1 MDEKV
6 VEECVLKM
14 LEKGLGLDM
23 KDPNYVGTPQR
34 IARMYC
40 REFFAGLKGDFE
52 DFAMFPNTEKYN
64 QIIVFDNIH
73 YVSMCSHH
81 FLPFTGKAWLL
92 YIPKENLLGLSKA
105 SRLIEH
111 YSARPQL
118 QENLCHQI
126 MERFVDVVE
135 PQGAMLVMRGIHGC
149 MSCRGVKQTG
159 GAGMMTSV
167 VYGAFEELITK
178 QEGLGLIHAS
188 TK

>member
-1 MDEKV
+1 MNEKI
-6 VEECVLKM
+6 VEECVLRM
-14 LEKGLGLDM
+14 MEVGLGLDM

-40 REFFAGLKGDFE
+40 REFFVGLKKDFE
-52 DFAMFPNTEKYN
+52 DFAMFPNTERYD
-64 QIIVFDNIH
+64 QIIVFDNIQ
-73 YVSMCSHH
+73 YISMCSHH

-92 YIPKENLLGLSKA
+92 YIPGKNLLGLSKA

-126 MERFVDVVE
+126 IKRFVKVID

-159 GAGMMTSV
+159 GAGMMTSAI
-167 VYGAFEELITK
+167 YGAFEELATK
-178 QEGLGLIHAS
+178 QEGLSLIRAS
-188 TK
+188 MR